1 MLNILEK
8 IMCFLSFIAI
18 LIVDGAV
25 GMLIYYC
32 IEGGDYTK
40 EQIAFMIALAI
51 CLLYISY
58 NSLMDLIA
66 LAL

>member
-1 MLNILEK
+1 MLNMLEG
-8 IMCFLSFIAI
+8 IMHFLSFIAI

-25 GMLIYYC
+25 AMLIYYC

-40 EQIAFMIALAI
+40 GQLTFMIALII
-51 CLLYISY
+51 CLIYISY

-66 LAL
+66 LVL